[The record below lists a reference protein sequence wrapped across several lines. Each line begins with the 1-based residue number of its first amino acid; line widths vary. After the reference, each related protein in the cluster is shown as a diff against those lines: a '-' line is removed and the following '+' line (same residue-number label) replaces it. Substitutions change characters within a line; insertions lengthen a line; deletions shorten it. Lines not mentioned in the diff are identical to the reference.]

1 MKKIYL
7 IPMLAMFGLA
17 LVFAGVY
24 IVNSLNLTVGVAE
37 PFTVQYAVLG
47 DSGTYVSQTC
57 ENAVWFTSDSTE
69 LPTGNMYAG
78 ESRYVCIKIAN
89 AGEADIPYVVTSEVM
104 NTNETLNAAC
114 VSAFG
119 ELTLSG
125 TAIALFDTTTGVEVI
140 ADSGEPTVEGCK
152 IQIDVARGTQ

>member
-24 IVNSLNLTVGVAE
+24 VVNSLNLTVGVAE

-47 DSGTYVSQTC
+47 DGGNYVDQSC

-78 ESRYVCIKIAN
+78 ESRFVCIKITN
-89 AGEADIPYVVTSEVM
+89 AGEADVPYVASSNVT
-104 NTNETLNAAC
+104 NANEAIHDAC
-114 VSAFG
+114 FDAFG
-119 ELTLSG
+119 EPSLSG
-125 TAIALFDTTTGVEVI
+125 TATALTDTTTGVAVTV
-140 ADSGEPTVEGCK
+140 DSGTTPVEGCK
-152 IQIDVARGTQ
+152 IRIDVARGTQ